1 MSSKISQ
8 SLQLSYF
15 PVCNEFQIWRQAD
28 LGNFLKW
35 LLFLLLARSHTNIEE
50 HPLLIFVTHTKYPL
64 PFHYMGNWV
73 KLIRFVCHLLY
84 VDGWTTS
91 RWLTPLLFVADYFLN
106 WQIGWDCIC
115 LSRRGNLGWGC
126 GRRSGEDAKFCWS
139 IYQPFFPTTQTFLLH
154 LEKKRGLHAS
164 RISWIKSC
172 MCVRISP
179 ALPNHK
185 ISQRQKLDSAFE

>member
-1 MSSKISQ
+1 M
-8 SLQLSYF
+8 
-15 PVCNEFQIWRQAD
+15 R
-28 LGNFLKW
+28 
-35 LLFLLLARSHTNIEE
+35 
-50 HPLLIFVTHTKYPL
+50 
-64 PFHYMGNWV
+64 NWV

-84 VDGWTTS
+84 VDGWTAS
-91 RWLTPLLFVADYFLN
+91 RWLAPLLFVPDYFLN

-172 MCVRISP
+172 MCVRISRPWPTTKYHKVGLSLWVGIFSTLTLSGDFQSFVLAHSWGKAWCP
-179 ALPNHK
+179 AKRESFKNSGK
-185 ISQRQKLDSAFE
+185 YKGTTRKRAKR